1 MQQSSIQR
9 QKMVYFCAFIGKYQ

>member
-9 QKMVYFCAFIGKYQ
+9 QEMVYFCAYIGKYQ